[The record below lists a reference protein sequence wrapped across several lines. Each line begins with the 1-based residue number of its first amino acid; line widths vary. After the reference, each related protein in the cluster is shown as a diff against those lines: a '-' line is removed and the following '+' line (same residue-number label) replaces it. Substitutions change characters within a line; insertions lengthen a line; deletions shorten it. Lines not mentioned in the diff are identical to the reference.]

1 LRDVPPRSP
10 LFPYTTLFRSM
21 KCCNPSGG
29 ALCSSV
35 PPTVQLRS
43 LSSACSR
50 LPRISNAR
58 SGQHDDADRIVQP
71 DRIGDLRPAHDP
83 TDRAVAAVERW
94 CVVVRDE
101 VLRAFGVAAGT
112 GHTHHTG
119 LEAQCAQLAA
129 QTGRRTAIAVRVV
142 EVAALQDEIR
152 LDAMEREAAESS
164 RPRIIEQ
171 CGHGEWS
178 DERIQLHDE

>member
-1 LRDVPPRSP
+1 SRDWSSDV
-10 LFPYTTLFRSM
+10 
-21 KCCNPSGG
+21 
-29 ALCSSV
+29 CSS
-35 PPTVQLRS
+35 
-43 LSSACSR
+43 
-50 LPRISNAR
+50 
-58 SGQHDDADRIVQP
+58 
-71 DRIGDLRPAHDP
+71 DL
-83 TDRAVAAVERW
+83 
-94 CVVVRDE
+94 
-101 VLRAFGVAAGT
+101 GVAAGT

-171 CGHGEWS
+171 CGHGEWG
-178 DERIQLHDE
+178 DERIQLHDERTVRRPHLEPRTGAGLREQRPVDRAAPPPRVDR